1 MKLQCD
7 VEVVNRMLPT
17 FGVKSK
23 GRGSRAV
30 LSIGKHVDKNT
41 QRTNVYLLICTA
53 KDKAGSKYKAS
64 LKENIEKFFT
74 CFVEEGKATVRLKE
88 PMVDICMSKAETTS
102 LKTFLSAAQ
111 LAHRGTVRESI
122 SLSTLTPVRA
132 KDVEKPKKKLIIMSK
147 KDYPI
152 TSSFPYSLEQLQV
165 SYCKLARVDMRMLSL
180 KSLRTLDLSNNHIKK
195 LPDTI
200 GDLRLLTELI
210 LHNNHLESFS
220 EALCLSS
227 LQKSL
232 QHLDLSQNCLKMLPA
247 CFCKLHEL
255 VSLKMDDN
263 ELVQL
268 PFHIGQLTKMRF
280 LSAAHNKLTVLPGD
294 FRKLSLENL
303 DLFGNP
309 FAQPN
314 PLDHSIQ
321 LTLPLTLEEL
331 ASRAVLKYRIPYGPH
346 LIPFH
351 LCGNMELA
359 KVCNCGCICVNSYIQ
374 TAVGMNLHLVSHTV
388 VLVDDM
394 GGTEAPIQRH
404 FCSLTCYCRFLDGCV
419 QRGLS

>member
-30 LSIGKHVDKNT
+30 LSIGKHVDKST
-41 QRTNVYLLICTA
+41 QRTNVYLLICTV
-53 KDKAGSKYKAS
+53 KDRAGTKYK
-64 LKENIEKFFT
+64 LKENIERFFT

-88 PMVDICMSKAETTS
+88 PMVDICMSKADTAS

-111 LAHRGTVRESI
+111 LAHRGNCRDSFA
-122 SLSTLTPVRA
+122 LSTLTPVRA
-132 KDVEKPKKKLIIMSK
+132 RDVEKPKKKLTIMSK
-147 KDYPI
+147 KDYPL

-165 SYCKLARVDMRMLSL
+165 SYCKLSRVDMRMLCL

-200 GDLRLLTELI
+200 GDLRFLTELI
-210 LHNNHLESFS
+210 LNNNRLESFS

-232 QHLDLSQNCLKMLPA
+232 QRLDLSQNCIKLLPA
-247 CFCKLHEL
+247 CFCKLCEL
-255 VSLKMDDN
+255 VTLKMDDN
-263 ELVQL
+263 ELVRL
-268 PFHIGQLTKMRF
+268 PFHIGRLTKMRF

-309 FAQPN
+309 FVQPN
-314 PLDHSIQ
+314 PFDHSIQ
-321 LTLPLTLEEL
+321 LTLPLSLEEL
-331 ASRAVLKYRIPYGPH
+331 ASRAVLNYRIPYGPH

-351 LCGNMELA
+351 LCGKMELA
-359 KVCNCGCICVNSYIQ
+359 KVCNCGCSCVSSHIQ
-374 TAVGMNLHLVSHTV
+374 TAVSMNLHQVSHTV
-388 VLVDDM
+388 VLVDNM
-394 GGTEAPIQRH
+394 GGTEAPIQCH
-404 FCSLTCYCRFLDGCV
+404 FCSLTCYCQFLDGCA

>member
-7 VEVVNRMLPT
+7 VEVVNRLLPS
-17 FGVKSK
+17 FGVRSK

-41 QRTNVYLLICTA
+41 QR
-53 KDKAGSKYKAS
+53 

-88 PMVDICMSKAETTS
+88 PMVDICMSKADTTS

-111 LAHRGTVRESI
+111 LAHRGTVKDNV
-122 SLSTLTPVRA
+122 SLSTLAPVHA
-132 KDVEKPKKKLIIMSK
+132 KDVEKPKKKLTIMSK
-147 KDYPI
+147 KDYPL
-152 TSSFPYSLEQLQV
+152 TCSFPYTLEQLQV
-165 SYCKLARVDMRMLSL
+165 SYCKLARVDMRMLCL

-200 GDLRLLTELI
+200 GDLRFLTELN
-210 LHNNHLESFS
+210 LHNNHLESFGN
-220 EALCLSS
+220 ALCLSS
-227 LQKSL
+227 LQESL
-232 QHLDLSQNCLKMLPA
+232 QHLDLSRNCLKLLPS
-247 CFCKLHEL
+247 CFCKLREL
-255 VSLKMDDN
+255 ISLKMDSN
-263 ELVQL
+263 EIVQL
-268 PFHIGQLTKMRF
+268 PFHISQLSKMRF
-280 LSAAHNKLTVLPGD
+280 LSVAHNKITVLPED
-294 FRKLSLENL
+294 FQKLSLENL

-314 PLDHSIQ
+314 PFDHNIQ

-331 ASRAVLKYRIPYGPH
+331 ASRAVLNYRIPYGPQ
-346 LIPFH
+346 LISFQ
-351 LCGNMELA
+351 LCGDMELA
-359 KVCNCGCICVNSYIQ
+359 KICSCGCICVNSYIQ
-374 TAVGMNLHLVSHTV
+374 TSVSINLHLVSHTV

-404 FCSLTCYCRFLDGCV
+404 FCSLTCYCQFLDGCV
-419 QRGLS
+419 QRGLN

>member
-17 FGVKSK
+17 FGLRNR

-30 LSIGKHVDKNT
+30 LSIGRHVDQKT
-41 QRTNVYLLICTA
+41 QIPSVYLLICTA
-53 KDKAGSKYKAS
+53 KDRTGSKYKAS

-88 PMVDICMSKAETTS
+88 PMVDICMSKADTSS
-102 LKTFLSAAQ
+102 LKNFLSAAR
-111 LAHRGTVRESI
+111 LAHRGTIRDGL

-132 KDVEKPKKKLIIMSK
+132 RDVEKPKKKLIITSK
-147 KDYPI
+147 KDYPL

-165 SYCKLARVDMRMLSL
+165 SYCKLSRVDMRMLSL
-180 KSLRTLDLSNNHIKK
+180 KSLRALDLSNNHIKK

-200 GDLRLLTELI
+200 GDLHFLTELI
-210 LHNNHLESFS
+210 LRNNRLESFS
-220 EALCLSS
+220 VALCLSS

-232 QHLDLSQNCLKMLPA
+232 QHLDLSQNGLKLLPA
-247 CFCKLHEL
+247 CFCKLREI
-255 VSLKMDDN
+255 VSLKLDEN

-294 FRKLSLENL
+294 FRNLSLENL

-309 FAQPN
+309 FTQPN

-321 LTLPLTLEEL
+321 LTLPLSLEEL
-331 ASRAVLKYRIPYGPH
+331 ASRAVLNSRIPYAPH

-351 LCGNMELA
+351 LCGDMELA
-359 KVCNCGCICVNSYIQ
+359 KVCSCGCTCVRSYVQ
-374 TAVGMNLHLVSHTV
+374 TAGSMNLHLVSHTV

-404 FCSLTCYCRFLDGCV
+404 FCSLTCYCQFLDSCV